1 MSLQACFVMNSLFR
15 GFINEKN
22 IHDRYI
28 YTIKFKIYILCIFS
42 IIECLFSCNV
52 IGLCFCDGMKIR
64 VRFVCLVMT
73 VTRQDNN
80 ITETYVGLT
89 ENDFKTRYRNHT
101 ASFRH
106 AKHRN
111 STELSKYIWTVK
123 DNNINFFISWR
134 ILSSS
139 LPYKSSNKRCNLCLK
154 EKFLIICRPEL
165 SSLNKRNELVSSCRH
180 RNKALLRYS

>member
-1 MSLQACFVMNSLFR
+1 MNSFFR
-15 GFINEKN
+15 GFIKEKN

-28 YTIKFKIYILCIFS
+28 IKFKIYILCIFS
-42 IIECLFSCNV
+42 IVECLFSCNV
-52 IGLCFCDGMKIR
+52 IGLCFCDGMKIQ
-64 VRFVCLVMT
+64 VRFVCLGMT
-73 VTRQDNN
+73 VQVGRLLEISLSVVYQATVTRARQDNN

-111 STELSKYIWTVK
+111 STELSKYIWTLK

-139 LPYKSSNKRCNLCLK
+139 LPYKSSNKRCKPLPEREISNNL
-154 EKFLIICRPEL
+154 PT
-165 SSLNKRNELVSSCRH
+165 
-180 RNKALLRYS
+180 

>member
-1 MSLQACFVMNSLFR
+1 MNSLFR
-15 GFINEKN
+15 GFINKKN

-64 VRFVCLVMT
+64 VLFCLPSYSHS
-73 VTRQDNN
+73 QDNN

-111 STELSKYIWTVK
+111 STELSKYIWTLK
-123 DNNINFFISWR
+123 DNSINFFMAHSFI
-134 ILSSS
+134 
-139 LPYKSSNKRCNLCLK
+139 
-154 EKFLIICRPEL
+154 
-165 SSLNKRNELVSSCRH
+165 
-180 RNKALLRYS
+180 

>member
-1 MSLQACFVMNSLFR
+1 MF
-15 GFINEKN
+15 
-22 IHDRYI
+22 
-28 YTIKFKIYILCIFS
+28 
-42 IIECLFSCNV
+42 
-52 IGLCFCDGMKIR
+52 
-64 VRFVCLVMT
+64 VRFDGDTQSVAVEYLANFLFNVFCLSLKSSELTANTGKDNKTCNCRQKNTCPLNRNCLQSSVVYQAT

-111 STELSKYIWTVK
+111 STELSKYIWTLK

-165 SSLNKRNELVSSCRH
+165 SSLNKQNELVSSCRH